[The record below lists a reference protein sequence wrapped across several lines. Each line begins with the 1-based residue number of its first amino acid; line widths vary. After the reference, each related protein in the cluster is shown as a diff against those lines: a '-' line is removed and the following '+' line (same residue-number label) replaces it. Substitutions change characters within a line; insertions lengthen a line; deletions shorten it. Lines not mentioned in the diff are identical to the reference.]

1 MLPFTVFIFISHA
14 PAIERIA
21 RSMKEIDRLSLVMK
35 KLRGP
40 EGCPWDRE
48 QTHRSLNAC
57 LLGEAAEYMDAA
69 EDGDDP
75 GMCEELGDLLM
86 QIVLNA
92 CIAEE
97 RGAFTFDDVVR
108 GVTDK
113 MIRRHPHVFA
123 DASAG
128 NSADVVKLWEAVKKE
143 EKGAERTSLLDGIPR
158 HVALLQAE
166 KMQKKAAKAGFDW
179 KKQEDILDKI
189 REELDELRAAL
200 AAGNGDAVDAEA
212 GDLLFA
218 VVNFI
223 RFRKRSPEDILARAN
238 GKFARRFRYVERK
251 LAEAGKTP
259 EHATLEEMDSLW
271 NEAKTCGL

>member
-1 MLPFTVFIFISHA
+1 
-14 PAIERIA
+14 
-21 RSMKEIDRLSLVMK
+21 MKEIDRLSLVMK
-35 KLRGP
+35 KLRSP

-69 EDGDDP
+69 EDGDDR

-92 CIAEE
+92 CIVEE
-97 RGAFTFDDVVR
+97 RGAFTLDDVAR

-123 DASAG
+123 GADAET
-128 NSADVVKLWEAVKKE
+128 SADVVKLWENIKKE

-189 REELDELRAAL
+189 QEELDELRAAL
-200 AAGNGDAVDAEA
+200 AAGNDDAIDAES

-218 VVNFI
+218 AVNFI
-223 RFRKRSPEDILARAN
+223 RFRKRHPEDILARAN
-238 GKFARRFRYVERK
+238 GKFARRFRYVEGK
-251 LAEAGKTP
+251 LAESGKTP
-259 EHATLEEMDSLW
+259 EDASSEELETFW